1 MAMLPITGPAAPP
14 FASGI
19 GIASMSNPHTKLVSG
34 GASIHIVAR
43 VDGTVHGL
51 DLVVRQLHHDRA
63 RNVRALE
70 ISHGRAPEVVEQR
83 YAIVAESDLRTAST
97 KLATTL

>member
-19 GIASMSNPHTKLVSG
+19 GIASMSNPHTNLVSG
-34 GASIHIVAR
+34 GENIHIEAR
-43 VDGTVHGL
+43 LSGTVHGL
-51 DLVVRQLHHDRA
+51 DLVARQLHRDRA
-63 RNVRALE
+63 RDVRALE
-70 ISHGRAPEVVEQR
+70 IPHRRAPEVVEQR
-83 YAIVAESDLRTAST
+83 YAIVAESDLRAAGT